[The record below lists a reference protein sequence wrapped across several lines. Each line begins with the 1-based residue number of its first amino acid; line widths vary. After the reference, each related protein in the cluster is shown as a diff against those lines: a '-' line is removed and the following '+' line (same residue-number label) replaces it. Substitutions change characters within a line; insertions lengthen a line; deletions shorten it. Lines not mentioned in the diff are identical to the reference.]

1 MSQPLHLPGAV
12 PGRAFRP
19 SRCWLGHASVAVA
32 AAVIAGTALLGLAA
46 GYLWA
51 AVAPRALL
59 VLSGHGMTALAA
71 AEPSAF
77 IAADAA
83 FCLICLAGGV
93 VSGLL
98 GYLLAVRRHGP
109 LGMAGVLL
117 GGLAAALVARWIGEQ
132 SGLAAFH
139 HLLATLPAGSRLR
152 APLRLR
158 AASVLGA
165 WPLAGGLT
173 AGGIEWVVSR
183 PRNGSGPPPGPFR
196 ADDG

>member
-1 MSQPLHLPGAV
+1 M
-12 PGRAFRP
+12 
-19 SRCWLGHASVAVA
+19 AVA
-32 AAVIAGTALLGLAA
+32 SAVTAGTALLGLAA

-51 AVAPRALL
+51 AVAPRG
-59 VLSGHGMTALAA
+59 VLEMSGHGMVLPVSS
-71 AEPSAF
+71 EPTAF
-77 IAADAA
+77 IAGDAA

-93 VSGLL
+93 VTGLL

-139 HLLATLPAGSRLR
+139 HLLATLPAGARLR
-152 APLRLR
+152 SPLRLR
-158 AASVLGA
+158 ATSMLGA
-165 WPLAGGLT
+165 WPLAAGLT

-183 PRNGSGPPPGPFR
+183 PRDGGGGPLAGPFR
-196 ADDG
+196 ADDD